1 MLLTPRE
8 ETEPHMANY
17 LNPGNAGFQEI
28 RNAEYVDKS
37 ALIELVNRT
46 IRTPQKLSCVSRP
59 RRFGKSFAAKML
71 CAYYDRSCDSHDL
84 FDDLVIARSPTY
96 EAHLNKYD
104 VLYVDMTAIIGEV
117 GTEDLITHIKER
129 VAEELLQAYPNLR
142 TDPGFMST
150 LANAVETSG
159 TQFFMIVDEWDAPIR
174 EAPHDAKFQREY
186 LEFLRLLFKN
196 SAQTPKVFSGAY
208 MTGILPIK
216 KDRSQSA
223 VSEFEEYTM
232 VDPLDFAP
240 FIGFLEDEVRGLC
253 DRHGGSF
260 ERMRDWYDGYSFP
273 QVESVY
279 NPNSVM
285 QALRRKVYRSY
296 WVKTSAADSLLEYI
310 RLDYAGLSRTVA
322 ELLGGV
328 EVPVDVDG
336 FSNDLV
342 SFRDKD
348 DVLTLLIHLGYLAYD
363 QERETARIPNEEIR
377 REFQKSIRE
386 VDRTETIA
394 RVAASVQLVE
404 NTVHGDEAAV
414 AEEIER
420 VHAEWPSL
428 YYNTEQALRSTIKL
442 AYFCYA
448 DHYLRFEELPAG
460 AGVADIV
467 YLPKRDSPYPA
478 LVVEL
483 KRDASAEGAIDQI
496 RDRAYPKALDG
507 FDGDVLLVGISYSK
521 GAEPGHRTHTCKIE
535 VA

>member
-1 MLLTPRE
+1 
-8 ETEPHMANY
+8 MANY

-37 ALIELVNRT
+37 GLIELVNRT

-71 CAYYDRSCDSHDL
+71 CAYYDRSCDSHAL
-84 FDDLVIARSPTY
+84 FDDLAIAQSPTY
-96 EAHLNKYD
+96 EAHLNRYD

-117 GTEDLITHIKER
+117 GIGNLITHIKER
-129 VAEELLQAYPNLR
+129 VTEELLCAYPDLQ

-150 LANAVETSG
+150 LANAVETTG

-174 EAPHDAKFQREY
+174 EASHDVTFQREY

-223 VSEFEEYTM
+223 VLEFQEYTM
-232 VDPLDFAP
+232 VEPRRFAP
-240 FIGFLEDEVRGLC
+240 YIGFVEDEVQGLC
-253 DRHGGSF
+253 DQAGASF
-260 ERMRDWYDGYSFP
+260 ERVRAWYDGYSFP
-273 QVESVY
+273 RVKSVY

-285 QALRRKVYRSY
+285 QALDSGVFRSY
-296 WVKTSAADSLLEYI
+296 WTRTSAADSLLEYI

-342 SFRDKD
+342 TFRNKD

-363 QERETARIPNEEIR
+363 PEHETARIPNEEIR
-377 REFQKSIRE
+377 REFQKSVRE

-394 RVAASVQLVE
+394 RVAASAKLVE
-404 NTVHGDEAAV
+404 DTVHGNETAV

-428 YYNTEQALRSTIKL
+428 YYNTEQALRSTVKL

-448 DHYLRFEELPAG
+448 DQYLRFEELPAG
-460 AGVADIV
+460 AGIADIV

-483 KRDASAEGAIDQI
+483 KWNVSAKGAIDQI
-496 RDRAYPKALDG
+496 RDRDYPKALDG
-507 FDGDVLLVGISYSK
+507 FDGEVLLVGISYDKS
-521 GAEPGHRTHTCKIE
+521 AEPGHRAHTCKIE

>member
-1 MLLTPRE
+1 
-8 ETEPHMANY
+8 MANY

-37 ALIELVNRT
+37 GLIELVNRT

-71 CAYYDRSCDSHDL
+71 CAYYDRSCDSHAL
-84 FDDLVIARSPTY
+84 FDDLAIAQSPTY
-96 EAHLNKYD
+96 ETHLNSYD
-104 VLYVDMTAIIGEV
+104 VLYVDMAAIIAAV
-117 GTEDLITHIKER
+117 GVSDLVRHIKIR
-129 VAEELLQAYPNLR
+129 VTQELLESYPIVVDDAN
-142 TDPGFMST
+142 FMST

-159 TQFFMIVDEWDAPIR
+159 TQFFMIIDEWDAPIR
-174 EAPHDAKFQREY
+174 EASHDATFQREY
-186 LEFLRLLFKN
+186 LEFLRFLFKN

-223 VSEFEEYTM
+223 ISEFQEYTM

-253 DRHGGSF
+253 KQRGGCFDR
-260 ERMRDWYDGYSFP
+260 MQNWYDGYRFP
-273 QVESVY
+273 GVDSVY

-296 WVKTSAADSLLEYI
+296 WTRTSAADSLLEYI
-310 RLDYAGLSRTVA
+310 RLDYAGLSRTIA

-342 SFRDKD
+342 TFRNKD

-363 QERETARIPNEEIR
+363 PERETARIPNEEIR
-377 REFQKSIRE
+377 REFQKSIKE

-394 RVAASVQLVE
+394 RVAASAKLME
-404 NTVHGDEAAV
+404 DTVHGDETAV
-414 AEEIER
+414 AEGIEH

-428 YYNTEQALRSTIKL
+428 YYNTEQALRSTLKL

-448 DHYLRFEELPAG
+448 DHYLRFEEVPAG

-483 KRDASAEGAIDQI
+483 KRDASAKGAIDQI
-496 RDRAYPKALDG
+496 RDRGYPKALDG
-507 FDGDVLLVGISYSK
+507 FDGEVLLVGISYNK
-521 GAEPGHRTHTCKIE
+521 DAEPGHRTHTCKIE
-535 VA
+535 TA